1 MAPRILLFLCLTAGI
16 SATLQG
22 QLKIQAVLNSAS
34 FQPGMPRRGA
44 LASVFVSGLTGPPGI
59 TVAPSLSLLPQE
71 LAGITVTV
79 NGATAPI
86 LAVAIPSK
94 GQNGQIN
101 IQVPLERNSTLQSDG
116 FDNEGTLEVRQQ
128 SQADVLTP
136 LTPPSW
142 GGFLMDENGY
152 AIAQH
157 ASDYSLVTLQNPAHA
172 GETIIAYATDFF
184 TVWPP
189 PPIGFA
195 VPLHPL
201 FPSSTPPPADY
212 GLYLQDYPNPIIP
225 ICGGC
230 LFPSGSFTDT
240 PALQTSF
247 QGLAPA
253 LVGIEQINFVVPA
266 HQQSGDWALFYN
278 SGSCTDGSGYKCGS
292 VDDIGASS
300 PYVKLP
306 VR

>member
-1 MAPRILLFLCLTAGI
+1 
-16 SATLQG
+16 
-22 QLKIQAVLNSAS
+22 
-34 FQPGMPRRGA
+34 
-44 LASVFVSGLTGPPGI
+44 LASIFVSGLAPGI
-59 TVAPSLSLLPQE
+59 TVAPSLSLLPSE

-101 IQVPLERNSTLQSDG
+101 IQVPLERNATLQSDG
-116 FDNEGTLEVRQQ
+116 SDSGGTLEVRQQ
-128 SQADVLTP
+128 SEGDAVSP
-136 LTPPSW
+136 LTPPTW

-157 ASDYSLVTLQNPAHA
+157 ASDYRQVTIQNPARP
-172 GETIIAYATDFF
+172 GETIIVYATDFF
-184 TVWPP
+184 MVWPP
-189 PPIGFA
+189 PPMGFA
-195 VPLHPL
+195 VPLDPL
-201 FPSSTPPPADY
+201 FQSIAPVQANY
-212 GLYLQDYPNPIIP
+212 GLYLQDYPVPTIP

-230 LFPSGSFTDT
+230 GGGGSFTDT
-240 PALQTSF
+240 PALQILF

-253 LVGIEQINFVVPA
+253 LVGIEQINFVVPV
-266 HQQSGDWALFYN
+266 HQAAGDWALFYN
-278 SGSCTDGSGYKCGS
+278 SGSCIDGSGDRCGA
-292 VDDIGASS
+292 VVAGASS